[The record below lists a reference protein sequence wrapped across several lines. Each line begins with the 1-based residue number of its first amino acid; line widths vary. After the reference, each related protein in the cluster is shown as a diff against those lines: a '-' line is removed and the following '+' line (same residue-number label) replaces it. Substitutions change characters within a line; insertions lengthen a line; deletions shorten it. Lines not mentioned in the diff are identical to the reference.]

1 MSDVTLSN
9 PIRFDSY
16 AIKVDMSSDGVDRS
30 VGTNFPVLY
39 YNETKSDGGYSIK
52 ATQNMPFEAIVPSVQ
67 NVTVPGTS
75 LSATVRTTSGSNLGN
90 GSGQNLP
97 VPFNNAGTEDV
108 TLNATNY
115 FSSPRIIASRVN
127 ETNSA
132 VLQQLP
138 GDRSFN
144 MSISLESSDSRLSPI
159 IDAQRVS
166 AILISNRVDV
176 PISNYTEDNR
186 VNSIDDDPNAFQYI
200 SGENT
205 LETSAT
211 SIKILL
217 TAHINQFNDIRAFYA
232 IGEDQGFTPIFEAFP
247 GYTSNND
254 GSSDRV
260 VPPANASEG
269 FLSRDLTFK
278 EHEFTVDNLPAFKS
292 YRIKLIATSTNQAY
306 APRIK
311 ELRTITLA

>member
-1 MSDVTLSN
+1 
-9 PIRFDSY
+9 
-16 AIKVDMSSDGVDRS
+16 
-30 VGTNFPVLY
+30 
-39 YNETKSDGGYSIK
+39 
-52 ATQNMPFEAIVPSVQ
+52 MPFEAIVPSVQ
-67 NVTVPGTS
+67 NVTVPGTTI
-75 LSATVRTTSGSNLGN
+75 SATVRTTTGSNLGN

-166 AILISNRVDV
+166 AILVSNRVDA

>member
-1 MSDVTLSN
+1 
-9 PIRFDSY
+9 
-16 AIKVDMSSDGVDRS
+16 
-30 VGTNFPVLY
+30 
-39 YNETKSDGGYSIK
+39 
-52 ATQNMPFEAIVPSVQ
+52 
-67 NVTVPGTS
+67 
-75 LSATVRTTSGSNLGN
+75 
-90 GSGQNLP
+90 
-97 VPFNNAGTEDV
+97 
-108 TLNATNY
+108 
-115 FSSPRIIASRVN
+115 
-127 ETNSA
+127 
-132 VLQQLP
+132 
-138 GDRSFN
+138 

-166 AILISNRVDV
+166 AILVSNRVDA

-186 VNSIDDDPNAFQYI
+186 VNSIEDDPNAFQYI

-247 GYTSNND
+247 GYSSNND
-254 GSSDRV
+254 GTSDRV

-269 FLSRDLTFK
+269 FLSEDLTFK

>member
-1 MSDVTLSN
+1 
-9 PIRFDSY
+9 
-16 AIKVDMSSDGVDRS
+16 MSSDGVDRS

-39 YNETKSDGGYSIK
+39 YNETKSDGGYDIK
-52 ATQNMPFEAIVPSVQ
+52 ATQNMPFEAIVPNVQ
-67 NVTVPGTS
+67 NVTVPGTTI
-75 LSATVRTTSGSNLGN
+75 SATVRTTTGSNLGN

-166 AILISNRVDV
+166 AILVSNRVDV

-247 GYTSNND
+247 GYTSNYD

-269 FLSRDLTFK
+269 FLSNNLTFK
-278 EHEFTVDNLPAFKS
+278 EHEFTVDNLPC
-292 YRIKLIATSTNQAY
+292 L
-306 APRIK
+306 
-311 ELRTITLA
+311 